1 MRQQVSVDQY
11 WSKVFTQQIS
21 STRQGALF
29 GRCKQILPG
38 WVAEKLHGIAE
49 ITSRRSAENDT
60 FLLIQVKR
68 GAKTH
73 QKHHYRYKPHGAST
87 TFTPGPGRWG
97 STNDVHLF
105 CCASLLSLISWSQT
119 RIIRAVLYARQSACR
134 SSIVP
139 VSSRRSAVRFHRE
152 RRNMR
157 AGQDRADGKGKEE
170 ENHAGVEFKY
180 YNLGPKHKP

>member
-11 WSKVFTQQIS
+11 WLKVFTQQIS

-134 SSIVP
+134 SSISP
-139 VSSRRSAVRFHRE
+139 RQLPQVRCALPPRAQKYE
-152 RRNMR
+152 GR
-157 AGQDRADGKGKEE
+157 AGQSRRKREGGGGEPRWG
-170 ENHAGVEFKY
+170 GV
-180 YNLGPKHKP
+180 